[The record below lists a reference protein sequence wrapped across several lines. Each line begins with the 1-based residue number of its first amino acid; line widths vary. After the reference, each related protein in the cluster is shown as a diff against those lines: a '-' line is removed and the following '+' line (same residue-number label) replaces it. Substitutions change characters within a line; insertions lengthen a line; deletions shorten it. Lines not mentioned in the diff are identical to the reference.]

1 MLFPLA
7 FGNAVSKKVSIWQSL
22 ERQRGLRSFGINTRD
37 ESCASNVVLNV
48 RSAIFVFLFFFLT
61 VPDQHTT
68 SRQPL
73 YSLSVK
79 LLKSLT
85 VANDVFCVWGCTMRD
100 FKGRRGG
107 WGGWSLTPGRWQEP
121 DGLTG

>member
-1 MLFPLA
+1 M
-7 FGNAVSKKVSIWQSL
+7 
-22 ERQRGLRSFGINTRD
+22 
-37 ESCASNVVLNV
+37 VLNA
-48 RSAIFVFLFFFLT
+48 RSAVFVFFFLPM

-85 VANDVFCVWGCTMRD
+85 VANDVFCVWGRAMRD
-100 FKGRRGG
+100 FKVGGVEAGRGG
-107 WGGWSLTPGRWQEP
+107 GSLTPGR
-121 DGLTG
+121 